1 MKSLISIG
9 LLLILLIP
17 GGLLY
22 AHPIK
27 MTTGKL
33 QIDTKDKNC
42 ILTLNF
48 FIDDFES
55 TLRKIYPQPAFNYD
69 EPGET
74 MKATIYEYI
83 TSNFELK
90 LDDTVISFNLESI
103 KKIED
108 NVCQVTLNGNFT
120 NLSDFNLITVKD
132 VLLFSSFSKQS
143 NILHVFIDNGS
154 HKILQFYP
162 GVPVRIEKL

>member
-1 MKSLISIG
+1 M
-9 LLLILLIP
+9 LILIIP

-27 MTTGKL
+27 MTTEKL
-33 QIDTKDKNC
+33 QIDTKKETC
-42 ILTLNF
+42 TLTLNF

-55 TLRKIYPQPAFNYD
+55 ALRKIYPQPAFNYD

-74 MKATIYEYI
+74 MKATVYEYI

-90 LDDTVISFNLESI
+90 LDDTVVKFDLGSI

-108 NVCQVTLNGNFT
+108 NVCQVTLNGNSA
-120 NLSDFNLITVKD
+120 NLSEFNLITVKD
-132 VLLFSSFSKQS
+132 ILLFSSFSKQS
-143 NILHVFIDNGS
+143 NILHVFIDSGS
-154 HKILQFYP
+154 HKIMQFYP
-162 GVPVRIEKL
+162 GAPVRIEKTY